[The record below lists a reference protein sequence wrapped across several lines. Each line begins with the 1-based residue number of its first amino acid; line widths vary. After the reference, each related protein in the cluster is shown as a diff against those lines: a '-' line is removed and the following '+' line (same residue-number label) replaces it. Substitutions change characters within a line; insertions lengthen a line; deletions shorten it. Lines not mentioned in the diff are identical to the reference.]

1 MPRFRASGLLPGV
14 LLIGAAVALTSHPA
28 GLVSLQSAVL
38 AQGPA
43 AAQAPTFSRD
53 VAPIVYKNCVSC
65 HRPGESAPMSLVT
78 YTAARPWARAMTR
91 RVMDGTMPPWHAD
104 AASGTFENERRLTA
118 EEKSIISRWADAGAP
133 EGDPN
138 DLPAAPTFADG
149 WSIGTP
155 DVVFQMAEDYAVP
168 ATGTIQYEYFTI
180 PTNFTDAKYLQAIE
194 VRPGNRALVHH
205 VLVYYQAP
213 PDPALAAAAQAL
225 ELNLQHMRT
234 PPPTPGSRPRQR
246 PIGQR
251 RLIATYAPGTAP
263 QVFRTGTAM
272 RLPAGGV
279 IELQMHYTAN
289 GTAGTDRSRVGM
301 VFAEEAPK
309 SEVFAT
315 QFLNGQFTIPPGAA
329 DHQVDTDIGFRQ
341 DVTLWGVFPHT
352 HVRGKRWNYVLEL
365 PDGTKKPLLSVPNYD
380 FNWQTYYMF
389 KEPLEI
395 PKGSRIHSSA
405 WYDNSAAN
413 RSNPDPN
420 VAVRWGDQTWEE
432 MQYTGLLL
440 SVKPR

>member
-1 MPRFRASGLLPGV
+1 MQRIYAAGLGLGV
-14 LLIGAAVALTSHPA
+14 LLIGGAAALAARQARPTTD
-28 GLVSLQSAVL
+28 
-38 AQGPA
+38 

-53 VAPIVYKNCVSC
+53 VAPILYKNCVSC
-65 HRPGESAPMSLVT
+65 HRPGEAAPMSFLT
-78 YTAARPWARAMTR
+78 YTAARPWARGMIR
-91 RVMDGTMPPWHAD
+91 RVTDGTMPPWHAD
-104 AASGTFENERRLTA
+104 AAAGTFENERRLT
-118 EEKSIISRWADAGAP
+118 EDEKSTIARWADAGAP
-133 EGDPN
+133 EGDPK
-138 DLPAAPTFADG
+138 DLPAPPAFADG

-155 DVVFQMAEDYAVP
+155 DVVLQMAEDYAVP
-168 ATGTIQYEYFTI
+168 ATGTVQYEYFTI
-180 PTNFTDAKYLQAIE
+180 PTNFTESKWLQAIE
-194 VRPGNRALVHH
+194 IRPGNRTLVHH

-213 PDPALAAAAQAL
+213 PDPTLAAAAQAL
-225 ELNLQHMRT
+225 QLNLQHSRT

-246 PIGQR
+246 AVGQR

-263 QVFRTGTAM
+263 QVFRPGTAM
-272 RLPAGGV
+272 RLPEGGI

-289 GTAGTDRSRVGM
+289 GTAGTDRSKVGLI
-301 VFAEEAPK
+301 FAKEAPK
-309 SEVFAT
+309 SEIFAT

-329 DHQVDTDIGFRQ
+329 DYQVDTDIGFRQ
-341 DVTLWGVFPHT
+341 DITLWGVFPHT

-365 PDGTKKPLLSVPNYD
+365 PDGTRKPLLSVPKYD

-413 RSNPDPN
+413 RSNPDPSAE
-420 VAVRWGDQTWEE
+420 VKWGDQTWEE

-440 SVKPR
+440 SVRR

>member
-1 MPRFRASGLLPGV
+1 
-14 LLIGAAVALTSHPA
+14 
-28 GLVSLQSAVL
+28 
-38 AQGPA
+38 
-43 AAQAPTFSRD
+43 
-53 VAPIVYKNCVSC
+53 
-65 HRPGESAPMSLVT
+65 MS
-78 YTAARPWARAMTR
+78 R
-91 RVMDGTMPPWHAD
+91 RVTDGTMPPWHAD
-104 AASGTFENERRLTA
+104 AESGTFENERRLTA
-118 EEKSIISRWADAGAP
+118 DEKSIIARWADAGAP
-133 EGDPN
+133 EGDPK
-138 DLPAAPTFADG
+138 DLPAAPAFVDG
-149 WSIGTP
+149 WSIGAP
-155 DVVFQMAEDYAVP
+155 DVVLQMAEDYAVP

-180 PTNFTDAKYLQAIE
+180 PTHFTEAKWLQAIE

-213 PDPALAAAAQAL
+213 PEPTLVAAAQAL
-225 ELNLQHMRT
+225 ELNLQHSRT
-234 PPPTPGSRPRQR
+234 PPPTPGTRPRQR
-246 PIGQR
+246 AIGPR

-263 QVFRTGTAM
+263 QVFRPGTAM

-289 GTAGTDRSRVGM
+289 GTAGTDRSKVGLL
-301 VFAEEAPK
+301 FAKEPPT
-309 SEVFAT
+309 SEIFAT
-315 QFLNGQFTIPPGAA
+315 QFLNGQFTIPAGAA

-341 DVTLWGVFPHT
+341 DITLWGVFPHT
-352 HVRGKRWNYVLEL
+352 HVRGKRWNYVLEM
-365 PDGTKKPLLSVPNYD
+365 PDGTKKPLLSVPKYD

-413 RSNPDPN
+413 RSNPDPTA
-420 VAVRWGDQTWEE
+420 AVRWGDQTWEE